1 MSSLSAA
8 EYRRLDAVAMAD
20 LVRNRQITPQALLE
34 AALRETER
42 VNPAVNAVV
51 VPMHEQARQTL
62 PTLDLAAP
70 LAGVPFLLK
79 DFLALYRGVPTSGGA
94 AFFAKDSA
102 AIDSELVSRYRRA
115 GLNVVGKASSSEF
128 AIAASCE
135 SRLFGPTRNPW
146 DLARSPGGSSG
157 GSAAA
162 VAARI
167 VPAAHATDG
176 GGSIRIPASACG
188 LFGLKPSRGRIS
200 MAPAG
205 EGLGGCAAEH
215 VVSRSVRDS
224 AALLDVSAGPLAGD
238 PYTAPP
244 PSRPYRQEVDA
255 DPGPLSIAFS
265 ADTPDGTAVAPEC
278 IDAMQ
283 EAARLLE
290 SLGHRLTPAT
300 PKVDW
305 EALDRAFFVVM
316 AVQTRRVMLLRAGKR
331 RFAAGDFE
339 PVTWAMAE
347 AGKGYSGTEYLEAI
361 QTFHRIGRETA
372 PFFQAH
378 DLLLTP
384 TLAALPPVLGHLS
397 TETEDLHGYLRRT
410 FEFAPYTRLFNVTG
424 QPAMSVP
431 LNWTAAGLPIGVQ
444 FAAPYGGEAMLFRL
458 AGQLE
463 RAQPWAARDPF
474 PLP

>member
-1 MSSLSAA
+1 MAKLSAA
-8 EYRRLDAVAMAD
+8 DYRRLDAVAMAA
-20 LVRNRQITPQALLE
+20 LVRDRQIEPQALLE
-34 AALRETER
+34 AAFAEIDRI
-42 VNPAVNAVV
+42 NPLLNAVV
-51 VPMHEQARQTL
+51 VSMREQAQS
-62 PTLDLAAP
+62 DLAALDPGAP

-94 AFFAKDSA
+94 RFFANDA
-102 AIDSELVSRYRRA
+102 APIDSELVARYRRA
-115 GLNVVGKASSSEF
+115 GLAVIGKASTSEF

-135 SRLFGPTRNPW
+135 TRLFGPTRNPW
-146 DLARSPGGSSG
+146 DRSLSPGGSSG

-162 VAARI
+162 VAARL

-215 VVSRSVRDS
+215 VVSRTVRDS
-224 AALLDVSAGPLAGD
+224 AALLDATAGALAGD

-244 PSRPYRQEVDA
+244 PARPYAVEVET
-255 DPGPLSIAFS
+255 DPTSLTIAFS
-265 ADTPDGTAVAPEC
+265 DETPDGSAVAPEC
-278 IDAMQ
+278 AQ
-283 EAARLLE
+283 ALREATQLLE
-290 SLGHRLTPAT
+290 SLGHRLVPAT

-316 AVQTRRVMLLRAGKR
+316 SVQTRRVMALRAAGR
-331 RFAAGDFE
+331 PFGAGDFE

-347 AGKGYSGTEYLEAI
+347 AGQRFSGTDYLEAI

-372 PFFQAH
+372 PFFARH

-384 TLAALPPVLGHLS
+384 TLATLPPKLGYLA
-397 TETEDLHGYLRRT
+397 TETPDLEGYLTRT
-410 FEFAPYTRLFNVTG
+410 FAFAPFTRLFNVTG
-424 QPAMSVP
+424 QPAMSMP
-431 LNWTAAGLPIGVQ
+431 LHWTMAGLPVGIQLVG
-444 FAAPYGGEAMLFRL
+444 AYGAESLLFQV

-463 RAQPWAARDPF
+463 RAQPWHERDPF
-474 PLP
+474 PA

>member
-1 MSSLSAA
+1 MAKLSAA
-8 EYRRLDAVAMAD
+8 DYRRLDAVAMAA
-20 LVRNRQITPQALLE
+20 LVRDRQIAPHDLLE
-34 AALRETER
+34 AAFAEIDRL
-42 VNPAVNAVV
+42 NPLLNAVV
-51 VPMHEQARQTL
+51 VPMREQARTEMAA
-62 PTLDLAAP
+62 LDPGAP

-94 AFFAKDSA
+94 RFFAGDA
-102 AIDSELVSRYRRA
+102 APIDSELVARYRRA
-115 GLNVVGKASSSEF
+115 GLTVIGKASTSEF

-135 SRLFGPTRNPW
+135 TRLFGSTRNPW
-146 DLARSPGGSSG
+146 DSSLSPGGSSG

-162 VAARI
+162 VAARM

-215 VVSRSVRDS
+215 VVSRTVRDS
-224 AALLDVSAGPLAGD
+224 AALLDATAGALAGD

-244 PSRPYRQEVDA
+244 PARPYAVEVET
-255 DPGPLSIAFS
+255 DPPNLTVAYS
-265 ADTPDGTAVAPEC
+265 DETPDGTQIAFEC
-278 IDAMQ
+278 RQALR
-283 EAARLLE
+283 EAAQLLE
-290 SLGHRLTPAT
+290 SLGHRLVPAT

-305 EALDRAFFVVM
+305 EALDRAFFAVM
-316 AVQTRRVMLLRAGKR
+316 AVQTRRVMALRAGGR
-331 RFAAGDFE
+331 PFGADDFE

-347 AGKGYSGTEYLEAI
+347 AGQRFSGTDYLEAI
-361 QTFHRIGRETA
+361 QNFHRIGRETA
-372 PFFQAH
+372 PFFASH

-384 TLAALPPVLGHLS
+384 TLAMLPPKLGHLS
-397 TETEDLHGYLRRT
+397 TATPDLESYLKRT
-410 FEFAPYTRLFNVTG
+410 FAFAPFTRLFNVTG

-431 LNWTAAGLPIGVQ
+431 LHWTAAGLPVGIQLVG
-444 FAAPYGGEAMLFRL
+444 PYGAESLLFQV

-463 RAQPWAARDPF
+463 RARPWHQRDPF
-474 PLP
+474 PV